1 MTFIYPKNRQELRE
15 WFFAQQSVTS
25 AEHEANASTEK
36 EVFVHCIRRDHERI
50 IPYLDVVEEALC
62 FGWIDSTTRS
72 NPDGEGYFQ
81 RLTPRRKGSYWTEL
95 YKERCRRLIKLGL
108 MTPAGKKVLPSLA
121 KNSFK
126 PDAWILDEI
135 RKDKQAW
142 KNHKTFHPLYVRVR
156 LYNVMF
162 YWKRNGKGDHE
173 TALKMLD
180 RYIRA
185 AHDGK
190 MIGEWND
197 GGRLLEY

>member
-1 MTFIYPKNRQELRE
+1 MKYGIIYPKDRQELRE
-15 WFFAQQSVTS
+15 WF
-25 AEHEANASTEK
+25 EENASTEK
-36 EVFVHCIRRDHERI
+36 EVFVHCIRREHESI
-50 IPYLDVVEEALC
+50 LSYLDVVEEALC

-81 RLTPRRKGSYWTEL
+81 RLSIRRNGSYWTEL
-95 YKERCRRLIKLGL
+95 NKERCRRLIKLGL

-126 PDAWILDEI
+126 PDTWILDEI

-142 KNHKTFHPLYVRVR
+142 KNHRQFHPLYVRVR
-156 LYNVMF
+156 IYNVMF
-162 YWKRNGKGDHE
+162 HWKRNSKSDHE

-185 AHDGK
+185 AHEGK

-197 GGRLLEY
+197 GGRLLDY